1 MNILIC
7 DDEVRYIE
15 DIEINVKNYFNEKG
29 QKVCFECFTDGEKA
43 LNDNLGQYDIAFL
56 DIEIGEVKGTK
67 IAEMIKAKNSHT
79 VIFFITAYNNYLD
92 EAMDLNAFRFLSKPL
107 DIKRLFAG
115 LEKALELIDNTVIS
129 FMIKDSSTV
138 YKISA
143 SDIIYVEILGR
154 YTKVVTTDGEYM
166 SNNSMSYWQEKLTAT
181 YFYLVHKS
189 FIVNTNYITKYN
201 SDQIVLNNKFDI
213 PIAYRKRA
221 PFRKYF
227 LRKIEDR

>member
-7 DDEVRYIE
+7 DDEIQYIE
-15 DIEINVKNYFNEKG
+15 DIEKNVNNFFVEKG
-29 QKVCFECFTDGEKA
+29 QKVCFKHFTDGDKA
-43 LNDNLGQYDIAFL
+43 LNDNLGQYDIVFL
-56 DIEIGEVKGTK
+56 DIEIGEVKGIK
-67 IAEMIKAKNSHT
+67 IAEMIKAQNRHT

-92 EAMDLNAFRFLSKPL
+92 DAMDLNAFRFLSKPL

-115 LEKALELIDNTVIS
+115 LEKASELIDNTVIN
-129 FMIKDSSTV
+129 FMVKDSNTV

-154 YTKVVTTDGEYM
+154 YTKVVTTDGAYM
-166 SNNSMSYWQEKLTAT
+166 SNNSMNYWQEKLVASF
-181 YFYLVHKS
+181 FYLVHKS

-201 SDQIVLNNKFDI
+201 NDHVILNNSFDI

-221 PFRKYF
+221 PFRQYF
-227 LRKIEDR
+227 LRKIEER

>member
-1 MNILIC
+1 
-7 DDEVRYIE
+7 
-15 DIEINVKNYFNEKG
+15 
-29 QKVCFECFTDGEKA
+29 
-43 LNDNLGQYDIAFL
+43 
-56 DIEIGEVKGTK
+56 
-67 IAEMIKAKNSHT
+67 MIKAKNSHT

-154 YTKVVTTDGEYM
+154 YTKVVTTDGKYM
-166 SNNSMSYWQEKLTAT
+166 SNNSMNYWQEKLTAT